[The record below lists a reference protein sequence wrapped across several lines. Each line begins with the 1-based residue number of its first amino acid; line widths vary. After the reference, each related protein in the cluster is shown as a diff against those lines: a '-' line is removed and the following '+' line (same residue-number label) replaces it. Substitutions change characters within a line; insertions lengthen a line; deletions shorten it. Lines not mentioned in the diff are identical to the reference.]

1 MPDDRPLLP
10 DVLLEVLGSAARLQA
25 VVPDAVLVGE
35 TAVYAGHRL
44 SFVYAGHRLS
54 FDHDHVLEL
63 KDRYEAVLEAVEAT
77 DGWATS
83 VRESK
88 PPMTIMGT
96 LGGVEAGLR
105 QLRRRIPLE
114 TEDLALPHDR
124 TVRIPTRPEALRVKA
139 YLVVQRNQVRDYLD
153 VAALSSVL
161 GLTTA
166 AGVLSRLDDYY
177 VDRSEDEESV
187 VSALVVRLAHP
198 TPRDRS
204 ALADLQHYKGLVA
217 RWQDWSEVTRVCA
230 DLAQRLLQE
239 T

>member
-1 MPDDRPLLP
+1 M
-10 DVLLEVLGSAARLQA
+10 
-25 VVPDAVLVGE
+25 
-35 TAVYAGHRL
+35 
-44 SFVYAGHRLS
+44 
-54 FDHDHVLEL
+54 
-63 KDRYEAVLEAVEAT
+63 EAT

-83 VRESK
+83 VRAST
-88 PPMTIMGT
+88 PPMTIMET

-114 TEDLALPHDR
+114 IEELALPDGR

-139 YLVVQRNQVRDYLD
+139 YLMVQRNQVRDYLD
-153 VAALSSVL
+153 VAALSSVM
-161 GLTTA
+161 GLA
-166 AGVLSRLDDYY
+166 AAAEVLARLDDFY

-204 ALADLQHYKGLVA
+204 APADLQHYKGLVA

-230 DLAQRLLQE
+230 DLAQLLLQE